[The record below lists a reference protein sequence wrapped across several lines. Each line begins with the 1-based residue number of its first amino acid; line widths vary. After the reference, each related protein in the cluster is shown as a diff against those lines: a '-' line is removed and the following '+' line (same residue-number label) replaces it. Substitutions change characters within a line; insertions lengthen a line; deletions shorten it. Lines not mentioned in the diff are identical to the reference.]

1 MLTDSESP
9 EWMLVWFSRLPR
21 SPKLTENLADTHVI
35 RMVCFPLNLREWA
48 TVIPEPGAK
57 DFFKHILIHVLQPC

>member
-1 MLTDSESP
+1 MDACMVFQIAALSKAN
-9 EWMLVWFSRLPR
+9 R
-21 SPKLTENLADTHVI
+21 KLAVTHVI